1 MTMRGGILPPKGLIA
16 LKKGS
21 ETLVCWKPVRGAK
34 GYNVYARADEAA
46 DGNYA
51 ELLYQKLNDAPVTDH
66 EFHDISRPA
75 TYRVAAVDEEG
86 EETELSDMVF
96 PVTHEGV
103 EILSIR
109 YFTDAH
115 LLFRLPDSS
124 VSVKV
129 TAINSGACGETVN
142 LRVCWDGQSRDFP
155 LSLPCDGMLHEY
167 EARVGAV
174 KQAPV
179 TACVL
184 DSGGKPISCF
194 SKFRPSGK
202 MLYDTLFEKG
212 LLVCE
217 PQTTTL
223 YDENTDQAVTED
235 YLLDGKVFCDCH
247 IQFELRPK
255 AQDSRPFKMELGN
268 VIVTVEAAGK
278 VEVRCGETVLGVCGQ
293 FLTNDVEAGVI
304 RHVYAGGETLQ
315 IFRNDENMPALTAKT
330 RDARGT
336 VRFLKEDWIMK
347 GLRIVSQKASFAG
360 ILPMGCQNPDPV
372 WDIACWWSRCNW
384 IREGKT
390 DPVIGHE
397 DQSLTVQ
404 NPGRSLSRLAGGGEV
419 ILRANGSVEYEHT
432 RRREEGWTHLLLEVL
447 WDRFEPGRISIL
459 DLKSLWL
466 TMDIRLL
473 QCENKTQGYEPD
485 IHAGQFVVY
494 FNISGTGNEAMWLG
508 LCNMD
513 SRYPMDE
520 NRRELVCQMDPGTN
534 TFIIAPPEEEFIT
547 GHLAD
552 GQWHSMSLDLKP
564 VILKAY
570 EHGRSI
576 GAFMESVPGDLKL
589 NSMNLGFE
597 IPGTFDMAVKL
608 SNLQLVAENN

>member
-21 ETLVCWKPVRGAK
+21 ETLVCWEPVGGAA

-46 DGNYA
+46 DGNYS
-51 ELLYQKLNDAPVTDH
+51 ELLYEKLNDVPVTDH
-66 EFHDISRPA
+66 EFHDISRLA
-75 TYRVAAVDEEG
+75 TYRVTAVDEEG

-96 PVTHEGV
+96 PVAHEGV

-109 YFTDAH
+109 YFTGDR
-115 LLFRLPDSS
+115 LLLGLPDRS
-124 VSVKV
+124 VRVKV
-129 TAINSGACGETVN
+129 TAVNSSAFGEIVN
-142 LRVCWDGQSRDFP
+142 LRVCWDGQSRDFT

-167 EARVGAV
+167 EAKIGAV
-174 KQAPV
+174 KQAPI

-184 DSGGKPISCF
+184 DSAGKLLSCF
-194 SKFRPSGK
+194 SRFRPLGR

-217 PQTTTL
+217 PQTATL
-223 YDENTDQAVTED
+223 YDENTDQAVTDD
-235 YLLDGKVFCDCH
+235 YILDGKILGDCH
-247 IQFELRPK
+247 IQFELCP
-255 AQDSRPFKMELGN
+255 APGNRPFKMEMGSILL
-268 VIVTVEAAGK
+268 TVEAAGS

-293 FLTNDVEAGVI
+293 LLPNDAGTGVI
-304 RHVYAGGETLQ
+304 MHVYAGSETLQ
-315 IFRNDENMPALTAKT
+315 VFRNNENIPALTAKT
-330 RDARGT
+330 RDARGA
-336 VRFLKEDWIMK
+336 VRFLKEDWEMK

-360 ILPMGCQNPDPV
+360 ILPMGCQDPDPV
-372 WDIACWWSRCNW
+372 WDIACWWSRYNW
-384 IREGKT
+384 IRDGKT
-390 DPVIGHE
+390 DPVIQHE
-397 DQSLTVQ
+397 DQGLTVH
-404 NPGRSLSRLAGGGEV
+404 NPGRSLSRLAGGGEI

-447 WDRFEPGRISIL
+447 WDRPNLERIGVL
-459 DLKSLWL
+459 DLKSLWM
-466 TMDIRLL
+466 TMDIRLV
-473 QCENKTQGYEPD
+473 QCENKTDGYEPD

-534 TFIIAPPEEEFIT
+534 TFIIAPPEKEFIT

-564 VILKAY
+564 VILRAF
-570 EHGRSI
+570 EHGKSI
-576 GAFMESVPGDLKL
+576 GAFVESTPMDLKL